1 MISDSMLRSAAK
13 KSCEIYVSRL
23 EAGYDPKAQHKFS
36 PEFEKKIKK
45 LKRKANHPIVYRSLQ
60 RIASIILVCLIACG
74 AWFTVDAEARSAFFG
89 WVKEIYETYFVY
101 RFEGNADYSESS
113 VAYRPTWLPEGYTE
127 FYIENT
133 ESTAVVSYQNE
144 EGLLLT
150 FQYTHNPNE
159 TDWFIDAEH
168 AVIKETTVNGCPAEI
183 LLADNIT
190 TASVIVWTDEQ
201 DSAFYVSAF
210 LGESELIKVAEN
222 IQPIK

>member
-1 MISDSMLRSAAK
+1 MITDDMLRSAAE

-45 LKRKANHPIVYRSLQ
+45 LERKANHPIVYRSLQ

-127 FYIENT
+127 FYVDDIDAT
-133 ESTAVVSYQNE
+133 TVVSYQNAD
-144 EGLLLT
+144 GLLLT
-150 FQYTHNPNE
+150 FRYTHNPNE
-159 TDWFIDAEH
+159 TDWFIDATH
-168 AVIKETTVNGCPAEI
+168 AVIKETTVNGYPAEI

-190 TASVIVWTDEQ
+190 TASVIAWTDEQ
-201 DSAFYVSAF
+201 DSAFYVSGF
-210 LGESELIKVAEN
+210 LSESELIKIAEN
-222 IQPIK
+222 IQPLK

>member
-1 MISDSMLRSAAK
+1 MIPDSMLRGAAE

-60 RIASIILVCLIACG
+60 RIASIILVCLIACS
-74 AWFTVDAEARSAFFG
+74 AWLTVDAEARSAFFG

-113 VAYRPTWLPEGYTE
+113 VAYRPTWLPDGYTE
-127 FYIENT
+127 FHTSET
-133 ESTAVVSYQNE
+133 ESITAVLYQNE
-144 EGLLLT
+144 EGLILT
-150 FQYTHNPNE
+150 FQYTHNQNK

-168 AVIKETTVNGCPAEI
+168 AVIKETTVNGCPAEVI
-183 LLADNIT
+183 LTDNIN
-190 TASVIVWTDEQ
+190 TASVITWADEQ
-201 DSAFYVSAF
+201 DSAFYVSGF
-210 LGESELIKVAEN
+210 LSESDLIKIAEN
-222 IQPIK
+222 VQPMK